1 MAEREALRA
10 KQETVARLQEQL
22 KQLDEN
28 EQEVTGDMVP
38 CPKGTAGADW
48 SIQEAM
54 GLAGSE
60 KKHGIYRALVVSIN
74 HNIVPSY
81 PHLSKQRQ
89 IRDLTLNAHIK
100 WDSKWADIPAS
111 DKAKLFQVV
120 HRHESFKSC

>member
-1 MAEREALRA
+1 MAEREALSAER
-10 KQETVARLQEQL
+10 ETVARLQEQL

-38 CPKGTAGADW
+38 RPKGTAGADW

-81 PHLSKQRQ
+81 PHLSEQRQ
-89 IRDLTLNAHIK
+89 IRDLTLNARIK

-120 HRHESFKSC
+120 RRHESFKSC